1 MARPVTIQP
10 VNFPLIRHH
19 MAERK
24 YTLKR
29 MANKLGVQISH
40 LSEMLSGLR
49 LLNDEKLNRIADILS
64 VPPYYFWTSIGRMV
78 M

>member
-1 MARPVTIQP
+1 MARPVTITP

-19 MAERK
+19 MKERK

-29 MANKLGVQISH
+29 MAGKLDCQVSH

-49 LLNDEKLNRIADILS
+49 PLNDERLIIISDKHRSYGDA
-64 VPPYYFWTSIGRMV
+64 IGTIRLH
-78 M
+78 